1 MSTEP
6 VEQIY
11 KGNELSREEQLALWI
26 KNKKPEKK
34 ESETPLR
41 ERSSNTNA
49 EVTPRKYMPN
59 YFEISNTNHQICNF
73 FFAMISS
80 CLFSDFSAKP
90 TKKSLL
96 SSTKK
101 QPVRNT
107 RTSLT
112 PFKIPKSDITRKEY
126 DLRFFFLV

>member
-34 ESETPLR
+34 ESETPLK
-41 ERSSNTNA
+41 ERSSNTNT

-59 YFEISNTNHQICNF
+59 YFEISNPSNHQIC
-73 FFAMISS
+73 M
-80 CLFSDFSAKP
+80 
-90 TKKSLL
+90 
-96 SSTKK
+96 
-101 QPVRNT
+101 
-107 RTSLT
+107 
-112 PFKIPKSDITRKEY
+112 
-126 DLRFFFLV
+126 